1 MLNFF
6 DTLIEYIEIFV
17 GYIVNFFASLANLIV
32 VLLESVLLPQQL
44 ALLVPSFI
52 GSSILAV
59 LTISVT
65 KLLLWG
71 GNK

>member
-6 DTLIEYIEIFV
+6 DTLIEYIELFV
-17 GYIVNFFASLANLIV
+17 TYIVNFFVSLGNLIV
-32 VLLESVLLPQQL
+32 VIIESIILPQQL
-44 ALLVPSFI
+44 ALLTPWFI
-52 GSSILAV
+52 SSSILAV
-59 LTISVT
+59 LSISVI